1 MDWIKTKDSLPPIGQ
16 RVLTTRVKAN
26 GEIVV
31 AVLFRNGRIKTTG
44 ETWWCGN
51 GRISNWQ
58 VLAWMPLPEPYEY
71 DFVAEGR
78 RIAELLDEELKER
91 RNNNVATPG
100 KK

>member
-1 MDWIKTKDSLPPIGQ
+1 MEWIKTRVSLPPIGQ

-26 GEIVV
+26 GETAV
-31 AVLFRNGRIKTTG
+31 AVLFRNGNNKG
-44 ETWWCGN
+44 EIWWCGN
-51 GRISNWQ
+51 GRISSWQ

-78 RIAELLDEELKER
+78 MLADLLDAEISK